1 MELLRALGVLVEPPT
16 DEHVRIAKVLG
27 LPSPPDRSAYH
38 DLFLLQTYPFASVY
52 LGAEG
57 MMGGEAGDRVAGFW
71 RALHVTPPS
80 EPDHVCSLLAL
91 YVTLVEREATEE
103 DEASRAL
110 VASARGALLHEHIA
124 SWVFPFLNKVRELGG
139 AYYSAWSTM
148 LEEAIVAEIRSSPS
162 PRKLPVHLREAPAL
176 PDPRADGGEAFLHGL
191 LAPVRSGM
199 IVTRNDLARAARRLG
214 LGLRM
219 GERVYILKA
228 LFSQDAEKVLEW
240 FADTAQGWVGRHE
253 HRGADLGEIA
263 SFWGGRARM
272 TEKLAR
278 ALLEDR
284 SGWDTSP
291 SDMPPPAGAGASA
304 GQERSVIS

>member
-16 DEHVRIAKVLG
+16 NEHVRIAKVLG
-27 LPSPPDRSAYH
+27 LPAPPEPSAYH

-71 RALHVTPPS
+71 RALHVTAPL
-80 EPDHVCSLLAL
+80 EPDHLCSLLGL
-91 YVTLVEREATEE
+91 YVSLAEREAAEE

-139 AYYSAWSTM
+139 AYYGAWSTM
-148 LEEAIVAEIRSSPS
+148 LEEAILAELRGGRG
-162 PRKLPVHLREAPAL
+162 PRNLPVHLREAPGL
-176 PDPRADGGEAFLHGL
+176 PDPRTEGGEAFLRGL

-199 IVTRNDLARAARRLG
+199 IVTREDLARAARRLG

-219 GERVYILKA
+219 GERAYILKA

-240 FADTAQGWVGRHE
+240 FVDTAQGWVGRHE
-253 HRGADLGEIA
+253 QQGADLGELA
-263 SFWGGRARM
+263 AFWEDRARA
-272 TEKLAR
+272 TATLAM

-284 SGWDTSP
+284 SGWDSSP
-291 SDMPPPAGAGASA
+291 SETPPPAEASVSP
-304 GQERSVIS
+304 GRGSVIS